1 MVSAGRSRVWL
12 RIGATRIRAD
22 KVTAV
27 TPGDDSLRLQVTGVP
42 GGLVLHLASG
52 AERTGRDGRLIDWA
66 DELLRVI
73 EQAAAQ
79 PVGTLITFEPAGRF
93 HTAGFT
99 AHALT
104 GDDRPLI
111 QPPLHPVPDVIP
123 QRPSPAHWATPRSSR
138 GSTERQL
145 RRP

>member
-12 RIGATRIRAD
+12 RIGDMRIRAD

-27 TPGDDSLRLQVTGVP
+27 TPGNDYLHLQITGVRD
-42 GGLVLHLASG
+42 GLTLYLPAG
-52 AERTGRDGRLIDWA
+52 AERTGRNGHLIDWA
-66 DELLRVI
+66 DELLRII

-79 PVGTLITFEPAGRF
+79 PVGTLITFEDSSRF
-93 HTAGFT
+93 HAAGFT
-99 AHALT
+99 AHSLI

-123 QRPSPAHWATPRSSR
+123 QRPTPAGWATPR
-138 GSTERQL
+138 QL
-145 RRP
+145 RGPTES